1 MLDIQN
7 INILL
12 NISNVT
18 LRCKGI
24 SDEGTHY
31 ELMYQ
36 YLMDKNNIGI
46 KLEKTPDEEDSSM
59 YPIYF
64 TITYSTKSNE
74 RWKFLIK
81 KDYINTPYK
90 FLEWISSKVDTLI
103 KN

>member
-12 NISNVT
+12 NISNTT
-18 LRCKGI
+18 LRCKTI

-31 ELMYQ
+31 ELIYQ
-36 YLMDKNNIGI
+36 YLIDKNTIGI
-46 KLEKTPDEEDSSM
+46 KLEKTPIEGDSSM

-64 TITYSTKSNE
+64 TIIHNTKSNQS
-74 RWKFLIK
+74 WKFLIK

-90 FLEWISSKVDTLI
+90 FLEWISSKVDTLV